1 MFLYGMEIH
10 IFCCKPRSTYLM
22 TKYLMIRKT
31 LQVSKQNHKTKVAH
45 LYNLNNIIAFLIIAN
60 TRQIPLYQF
69 MICWTQNF
77 ISITVNLYKG
87 LKIGLLLFNSNVQV
101 LLLLLPVVAAD
112 SFGLTIFRFE
122 PYVSNI
128 VFHRTLQR
136 LDIMYYNE
144 ENIDWISA

>member
-1 MFLYGMEIH
+1 
-10 IFCCKPRSTYLM
+10 
-22 TKYLMIRKT
+22 MIRKA
-31 LQVSKQNHKTKVAH
+31 LQVSKQNHKTKVPH

-77 ISITVNLYKG
+77 VSITVNLYKG

-128 VFHRTLQR
+128 VFHRPLQR
-136 LDIMYYNE
+136 LDSIWVMRKILIEFLPKTFYNIQLVIIKQIYGFLKIHSLE
-144 ENIDWISA
+144 

>member
-1 MFLYGMEIH
+1 M
-10 IFCCKPRSTYLM
+10 
-22 TKYLMIRKT
+22 
-31 LQVSKQNHKTKVAH
+31 
-45 LYNLNNIIAFLIIAN
+45 
-60 TRQIPLYQF
+60 
-69 MICWTQNF
+69 
-77 ISITVNLYKG
+77 YKG

-136 LDIMYYNE
+136 LDSMYYNE
-144 ENIDWISA
+144 EDID

>member
-1 MFLYGMEIH
+1 
-10 IFCCKPRSTYLM
+10 
-22 TKYLMIRKT
+22 MIRKA
-31 LQVSKQNHKTKVAH
+31 LQVSKQNHKTKVPH
-45 LYNLNNIIAFLIIAN
+45 LYNLNNIIAFLVIAN

-69 MICWTQNF
+69 MICCTQNF

-122 PYVSNI
+122 PYVLNI
-128 VFHRTLQR
+128 VFHLLLQI
-136 LDIMYYNE
+136 LDSMYYNE
-144 ENIDWISA
+144 ENID

>member
-1 MFLYGMEIH
+1 MTYRYIY
-10 IFCCKPRSTYLM
+10 CCKPRSTYLM

-31 LQVSKQNHKTKVAH
+31 LQVLKQNHKTKVPH

-77 ISITVNLYKG
+77 VSITVNLYKG
-87 LKIGLLLFNSNVQV
+87 LQIALLLFNSNVQV

-128 VFHRTLQR
+128 IFHRPLQR
-136 LDIMYYNE
+136 LDSMYYNE
-144 ENIDWISA
+144 ENIDWITA

>member
-1 MFLYGMEIH
+1 MFLYDVEIH

-22 TKYLMIRKT
+22 TKYLMIRKA
-31 LQVSKQNHKTKVAH
+31 LQVSKQNHKTKVPH
-45 LYNLNNIIAFLIIAN
+45 LYNLNNIIAFLVIAN

-69 MICWTQNF
+69 MICCTQNF

-101 LLLLLPVVAAD
+101 LLLLLPVVAAA

-122 PYVSNI
+122 PYVLNI
-128 VFHRTLQR
+128 VFHRLLQR
-136 LDIMYYNE
+136 LDSMYYNE
-144 ENIDWISA
+144 ENID